1 MDQWHSDVLRPQTA
15 FFAEHVGPITRDGR
29 RKAVVIVSDALRYE
43 IAEELGSRIR
53 QEDRFD
59 AVIDAV
65 LGVLPSYTQLG
76 MAAILPHRTIGH
88 TANGDPVLV
97 DGQRSDGTANRSK
110 VLEAVGGTAIQA
122 EDVLSLTRDELRELY
137 QQHQVLYV
145 FHNRI
150 DATGDKP
157 GTERQVFEAV
167 EQTLRDLVDL
177 IKRLTN
183 ANATNILVTAD
194 HGFLFQEL
202 GARGRLLPVNASA
215 RGLHRGHQPSLCNGP
230 RPQGRPRVQVIH
242 FVGAWT

>member
-1 MDQWHSDVLRPQTA
+1 MLDPSVQSFDEGLDKYRHELFRVDQLYRQFTFAARTAEFAAPLQSLRGQVEKLYVNKYLYEVGNAWQQQVDGLDQWHSDVLRPQTA

-76 MAAILPHRTIGH
+76 MAAILPGRRIGI
-88 TANGDPVLV
+88 TSEGDPVLV

-145 FHNRI
+145 FHNR
-150 DATGDKP
+150 DRRHRRQAGHGTP
-157 GTERQVFEAV
+157 G
-167 EQTLRDLVDL
+167 
-177 IKRLTN
+177 I
-183 ANATNILVTAD
+183 
-194 HGFLFQEL
+194 
-202 GARGRLLPVNASA
+202 
-215 RGLHRGHQPSLCNGP
+215 
-230 RPQGRPRVQVIH
+230 
-242 FVGAWT
+242 